1 MIKYDTN
8 ESKIEVNGT
17 VIDIAAES
25 SFMIRQIYKLIR
37 EENPDA
43 GERFKEMI
51 CNSIKDCF
59 LSDEEIRERTKAME
73 KRVEMISKLLDV
85 LNDISGLAKGAKT
98 EETPENKD
106 IRQADFDSEKAFNE
120 WFHGQEE

>member
-1 MIKYDTN
+1 MIKFDTK

-25 SFMIRQIYKLIR
+25 SFIIRQIYKLIS

-73 KRVEMISKLLDV
+73 KRVETISKLLDV
-85 LNDISGLAKGAKT
+85 LNDIPGLAKGAKT
-98 EETPENKD
+98 ENSSENKD